1 MSGLSLTILPFRKE
15 KPVNQRARIVT
26 LLLVFFAMTAAALAQ
41 SNAGE
46 GATIEPTML
55 IDKPTAGMLHRGN
68 YYISANFYQQG
79 GVLFGVAVGLLDQFS
94 FGISYGG
101 TDLLGTA
108 KPRMNPAPG
117 VNVKLRILDETSFS
131 PALAL
136 GFDSQGK
143 EPYLD
148 SLKRYTIKSPGFY
161 AVASQNY
168 AFIGNLSLHGG
179 VNLTTER
186 TDGDKD
192 LDVFVGAEK
201 SLGKDI
207 SLLAEYDFAFNDN
220 SARATGHRKGY
231 LNAAVRWSWGK
242 GMVIG
247 VNVKDV
253 FRNEPNATAPNRTIQ
268 IEYVGSF

>member
-1 MSGLSLTILPFRKE
+1 M
-15 KPVNQRARIVT
+15 PVKQARIMT
-26 LLLVFFAMTAAALAQ
+26 LALLFAMSSAAFGQ

-101 TDLLGTA
+101 TDVLGSR
-108 KPRMNPAPG
+108 KPQMNPAPG
-117 VNVKLRILDETSFS
+117 VNVKLRILDETSYS
-131 PALAL
+131 PAIAL

-143 EPYLD
+143 EPYLEN
-148 SLKRYTIKSPGFY
+148 LKRYTVKSPGFF

-168 AFIGNLSLHGG
+168 AFAGNLSLHAG
-179 VNLTTER
+179 VNLSTER
-186 TDGDKD
+186 NDGDKD
-192 LDVFVGAEK
+192 LNAFVGAEK

-207 SLLAEYDFAFNDN
+207 SLLAEYDFAINDN
-220 SARATGHRKGY
+220 SASATGRGKGY
-231 LNAAVRWSWGK
+231 LNAGVRWSWGK
-242 GMVIG
+242 GLVVG
-247 VNVKDV
+247 VNVKDI
-253 FRNEPNATAPNRTIQ
+253 FKNQPGINAPNRTIQ